1 MNTTTSK
8 SITTLIPDIYSL
20 LKDKGILSEEGVS
33 LLGANIT
40 SMLSRRLTEER
51 SEHSE
56 LRMSNFGTTC
66 DRRLW
71 YSVNEPSEAESLP
84 PYTRIKFLYGDI
96 IEEIV
101 LALAKEAGHSVEHQQ
116 AEVNLYG
123 VKGHIDAIID
133 GVLIDVKS
141 ANARSFLKFKK
152 PFEEVKDDI
161 FFQAYDS
168 QLQMYL
174 EASKD
179 LISVKGTAAFLA
191 VDKEMGHMTLQT
203 VRKETHDWEKRIK
216 NRIALLEKVIPPA
229 RAFEDQAD
237 GASGNRKLGTYC
249 SYCPYKKKCWPG
261 VRTFIASTGPK
272 YLTKVEREPS
282 MVGLK

>member
-1 MNTTTSK
+1 MNTTFK

-20 LKDKGILSEEGVS
+20 LKDKGTISEAGVS
-33 LLGANIT
+33 LLNT
-40 SMLSRRLTEER
+40 NLSSMLSRRLTEER
-51 SEHSE
+51 SEKGE

-71 YSVNEPSEAESLP
+71 YSANTPSDAEPLP

-101 LALAKEAGHSVEHQQ
+101 LALAKEAGHSVEYQQ
-116 AEVNLYG
+116 QQVDLYG

-133 GVLIDVKS
+133 GVLVDVKS

-179 LISVKGTAAFLA
+179 LINVKGTAAFLA

-203 VRKETHDWEKRIK
+203 VRKETHDWEKKVTARL
-216 NRIALLEKVIPPA
+216 ALLEKAVPPA
-229 RAFEDQAD
+229 RGFEDQAD

-261 VRTFIASTGPK
+261 LRTFIASTGPK
-272 YLTKVEREPS
+272 FLTKVEREPN
-282 MVGLK
+282 MLEIK